1 MTEEK
6 EKGTALTKSKAK
18 KEKEVIIQYRGEP
31 VTITFGDIKQLICPL
46 AEDQEVAVFLRT
58 CQSLNL
64 NPFASEIY
72 LIKYSEKD
80 KAATVIAIDAYLKA
94 SETNPEYN
102 GHEAGVIL
110 KDSSGK
116 LELREGAFVSNEEH
130 DNLVG
135 GWARVFRKDREHPF
149 YMAVSKTECVK
160 IGKDG
165 HPTQFWQKSK
175 QPLMLRKTALK
186 RALVESF
193 PGLFSGAYSNVE
205 FEEMPEGTL
214 PPAFVNKN
222 GDPAWNKFWT
232 KLAEMGYT
240 NKEEVHTILG
250 VASLKDWVDSGKTL
264 EDAITKLRN
273 IKANTKTIT
282 LEFDQL
288 PLASGPS
295 PEIESE
301 LPTDKKLLEGWGI
314 VCETVKRL
322 NITDKQV
329 RTWFEHYNLNIGVD
343 EFLETLPPDAMTH
356 DILNRFQ
363 DSLTAYEAN
372 LQKGG
377 WLGGG

>member
-46 AEDQEVAVFLRT
+46 AADQEVAVFLRT

-110 KDSSGK
+110 KDSTGK

-165 HPTQFWQKSK
+165 HPTQFWQKPK

-214 PPAFVNKN
+214 PPAFVAKN
-222 GDPAWNKFWT
+222 GDPAWNKFWL
-232 KLAEMGYT
+232 KLAEMDYT

-250 VASLKDWVDSGKTL
+250 VASVKDWVDSGKTL
-264 EDAITKLRN
+264 EDAINKLAN
-273 IKANTKTIT
+273 IKANV
-282 LEFDQL
+282 EAFDQL
-288 PLASGPS
+288 PSASGPS

-301 LPTDKKLLEGWGI
+301 LPMGDDKLAQGWKI
-314 VCETVKRL
+314 VCESVKRL
-322 NITDKQV
+322 NISDGQI
-329 RTWFEHYNLNIGVD
+329 RNWFDHYHVGVGIED
-343 EFLETLPPDAMTH
+343 FQKPTPPAGLSNE
-356 DILNRFQ
+356 IISRFEE
-363 DSLTAYEAN
+363 SLTTYESN
-372 LQKGG
+372 QKKTETRGD
-377 WLGGG
+377 